1 MTLAV
6 WVAVDLAL
14 LWPVETR
21 ENKYYM
27 DSILKP

>member
-14 LWPVETR
+14 LWPVEIR
-21 ENKYYM
+21 ENTYYM
-27 DSILKP
+27 DSILKL